1 MSNKTFTPTLVGY
14 YTLAAMKLLQARDN
28 ILRSIHAQ
36 WLKPLG
42 YSLRSKRSER
52 HDPPMHSAVALLSF
66 STNTADWVDFD
77 ITICATHE
85 EYTPYKGIGIKS
97 GLGHKDVQLISWGLS
112 QIADPKRHN
121 WSLRS
126 ESEVLTVTQQ
136 VWDAFFQ
143 YGLPLLERMSS
154 LEGIV
159 SLYAERGDSYGFQ
172 PRSWALIKLGAR
184 DEAIEV
190 TKAAIAAAPH
200 DNARNRA
207 TLWLAQ
213 IGG

>member
-1 MSNKTFTPTLVGY
+1 MN
-14 YTLAAMKLLQARDN
+14 LLRVRDN

-42 YSLRSKRSER
+42 YSLRSSRSER
-52 HDPPMHSAVALLSF
+52 HDPPMHRAAALLSF
-66 STNTADWVDFD
+66 NTNTADWVDFD
-77 ITICATHE
+77 ITLSASHDE
-85 EYTPYKGIGIKS
+85 FNPYKAMGVKP
-97 GLGHKDVQLISWGLS
+97 GLGHKDVQLISLGLS

-126 ESEVLTVTQQ
+126 ESEVPSITQQ
-136 VWDAFFQ
+136 VEEAFFQ
-143 YGLPLLERMSS
+143 FGLPLLERMAS

-159 SLYAERGDSYGFQ
+159 SLYAARGESFGFQ

-184 DEAIEV
+184 DEAIKV

-200 DNARNRA
+200 DKARDHA
-207 TLWLAQ
+207 TS
-213 IGG
+213 